1 MNVLRHLAAI
11 FLLPCVV
18 VAVVPLWL
26 LTSWRQVDLR
36 WHADVL
42 AYSGRAV
49 GFLAFVAGL
58 LLFTWCVALFARVGQ
73 GTLAPWDPTQRLV
86 AVGPYRYVRNPMIT
100 AVAAMLVGETLF
112 FGSAALAAWSVL
124 FVVINHVYFLV
135 SEEPGLERRFGN
147 AYVDY
152 KQHVP
157 RWLPRIGQ

>member
-1 MNVLRHLAAI
+1 
-11 FLLPCVV
+11 
-18 VAVVPLWL
+18 
-26 LTSWRQVDLR
+26 
-36 WHADVL
+36 
-42 AYSGRAV
+42 
-49 GFLAFVAGL
+49 
-58 LLFTWCVALFARVGQ
+58 
-73 GTLAPWDPTQRLV
+73 
-86 AVGPYRYVRNPMIT
+86 MIT